1 MFCSNENYVEAAKIK
16 EIKERM
22 KYLTSGVLGWLLR
35 IVLSGHSFGVN
46 NCVLGNY
53 NDILNTPTESWRLFI
68 SIYAHTIGIKRKQ
81 KRTKLKCAK
90 NTRNF
95 FLTDKKLIPLPCLAS
110 FFSRRKYF
118 QTFFF
123 AKWRFFHIRRWHMI
137 SI

>member
-53 NDILNTPTESWRLFI
+53 NDILNTPTES
-68 SIYAHTIGIKRKQ
+68 
-81 KRTKLKCAK
+81 
-90 NTRNF
+90 
-95 FLTDKKLIPLPCLAS
+95 
-110 FFSRRKYF
+110 
-118 QTFFF
+118 
-123 AKWRFFHIRRWHMI
+123 
-137 SI
+137 